1 MFGFARR
8 KDKVRGYGSSRRQ
21 IAIKQ
26 VKDGVLELP
35 GGEFRMVLE
44 VTPVNFELRSEEEQD
59 SIIDTYEGFLNSISH
74 PLQILVRT
82 REVDMDEYLAGIE
95 VRREEESEGVY
106 REQLTNYQEFVRSLV
121 SSNKILTRRFY
132 LILPHSRDGREDFE
146 VVREQLLLSS
156 DIVAKGLA
164 RVGMS
169 SRVLSSLEVLD
180 LFYSFYSPERSKV
193 QPLVNQAVE
202 LVGESLLTSTS
213 PLELKEVSI

>member
-8 KDKVRGYGSSRRQ
+8 KAKFRNYGSSRRQ

-95 VRREEESEGVY
+95 ARREE
-106 REQLTNYQEFVRSLV
+106 
-121 SSNKILTRRFY
+121 
-132 LILPHSRDGREDFE
+132 
-146 VVREQLLLSS
+146 
-156 DIVAKGLA
+156 
-164 RVGMS
+164 
-169 SRVLSSLEVLD
+169 
-180 LFYSFYSPERSKV
+180 
-193 QPLVNQAVE
+193 
-202 LVGESLLTSTS
+202 
-213 PLELKEVSI
+213 